1 MNSLPEEFLRGIQ
14 LFNEGK
20 FFECHEVWEIV
31 WLKADG
37 VEREFLHA
45 MIQAA
50 AALLHFQ
57 RGNLK
62 GATSVGQRAIGKLAA
77 MPDVVMQF
85 DTIKFRQSL
94 ESFLTNPTVPFPRV
108 TLQGEPL

>member
-20 FFECHEVWEIV
+20 FFECHEAWEIV

-50 AALLHFQ
+50 AALLHAQ

-62 GATSVGQRAIGKLAA
+62 GAQSVGARAVSKLEQLPAVMMQVETREFLLSFKRFLAVTNAA
-77 MPDVVMQF
+77 
-85 DTIKFRQSL
+85 
-94 ESFLTNPTVPFPRV
+94 FPRI
-108 TLQGEPL
+108 TLQQ